1 MYSSHEGLG
10 ALPSDPTT
18 RRGILAALTVD
29 DVLYGLRQHESGG
42 NYTAKSRISTASGAY
57 QYINGT
63 WNRFR
68 GYLEARQAPPAVQDE
83 RARMDLVARFNQ
95 FRDWEKTV
103 AGHFYPAWANDP
115 SKWNRSPA
123 PGNPTVR
130 AYVDSVLDKAQRAMA
145 ARGVGV
151 RTGPVVA
158 VGKAPKPAPSQAN
171 IMGGAMAAGLATAL
185 WSRAKA
191 TQAKIKRR

>member
-1 MYSSHEGLG
+1 VYSHNEGLG
-10 ALPSDPTT
+10 ALPSDPAV
-18 RRGILAALTVD
+18 RRGVLSALTVD

-42 NYTAKSRISTASGAY
+42 DYSAKSRISTASGAY
-57 QYINGT
+57 QYINST

-68 GYLEARQAPPAVQDE
+68 GYLTARDAPPAVQDA
-83 RARMDLVARFNQ
+83 RARADLLERYTRY
-95 FRDWEKTV
+95 RDWEKTI

-115 SKWNRSPA
+115 SKWNRAPA

-130 AYVDSVLDKAQRAMA
+130 AYVDSVLDKAQRALA
-145 ARGVGV
+145 ARQV

-158 VGKAPKPAPSQAN
+158 VAKTKAPPAQASM
-171 IMGGAMAAGLATAL
+171 IGGAMATGIAAAL

-191 TQAKIKRR
+191 AKGKLGKGY